1 MVSHTIARILQFVA
15 IMRKTDE
22 ATLWKVM
29 KGAPVEAVSVIGIAV
44 VIAALSFLMLTFVA
58 GA

>member
-1 MVSHTIARILQFVA
+1 
-15 IMRKTDE
+15 MRKPDE

-29 KGAPVEAVSVIGIAV
+29 KGAPVEAISVIGIAV
-44 VIAALSFLMLTFVA
+44 AIAALSFVMLTFVA